1 MKYIMTFIVSFLL
14 VTMVNYVAGSIAGIE
29 SFDLAGGVIASVV
42 LSVIVLC
49 ITAVIPDEQ
58 VADY

>member
-1 MKYIMTFIVSFLL
+1 MKYIITFLWSFLL
-14 VTMVNYVAGSIAGIE
+14 VTMVNYVAGSIAGIA
-29 SFDLAGGVIASVV
+29 SFDFMGGVIAS
-42 LSVIVLC
+42 IVLAVVILG